1 MEEKDYAT
9 EIFEYL
15 SNNGGFEEAI
25 SIDDFK
31 STLKSDDTYVDTI
44 YDYVSQLDSSFKD
57 SLDLPTFTSQIL
69 DFETQEEKDKK
80 VQDQVVEADET
91 VTSIDTDIPT
101 NEAQVNA
108 KYDDYLSILLK
119 DPNGLVDEENI
130 NVDQTIALDDN
141 NQPLQG
147 QDLIDHI
154 NKVISDKNSLLDL
167 VNNLLFYRHLK
178 YQPFLI

>member
-91 VTSIDTDIPT
+91 VTSIDT
-101 NEAQVNA
+101 
-108 KYDDYLSILLK
+108 
-119 DPNGLVDEENI
+119 
-130 NVDQTIALDDN
+130 
-141 NQPLQG
+141 
-147 QDLIDHI
+147 
-154 NKVISDKNSLLDL
+154 
-167 VNNLLFYRHLK
+167 
-178 YQPFLI
+178 